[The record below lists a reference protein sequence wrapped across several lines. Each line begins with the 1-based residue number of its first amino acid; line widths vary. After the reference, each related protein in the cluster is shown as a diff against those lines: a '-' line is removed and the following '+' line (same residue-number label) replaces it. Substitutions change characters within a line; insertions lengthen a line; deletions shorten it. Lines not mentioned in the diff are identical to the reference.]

1 MGLAPTV
8 RTMDISNNKI
18 TVIPVALGNFTELK
32 QLNAEHNEIGMLPS
46 HPPPP
51 PRFPYPMSIGPAH
64 LKLSSDNQV
73 VVTKCLYQ
81 TYRASMPIYMM
92 QQIKLVA
99 KLVAIFGVCLY
110 LHIHLK
116 NS

>member
-18 TVIPVALGNFTELK
+18 TAIPVALGNFTELK
-32 QLNAEHNEIGMLPS
+32 QLNAEHNEIGMLPLC
-46 HPPPP
+46 PPP
-51 PRFPYPMSIGPAH
+51 FPHPMSIGPAH
-64 LKLSSDNQV
+64 LKLSRDNQV
-73 VVTKCLYQ
+73 VVTKYLYQ
-81 TYRASMPIYMM
+81 TYLASMQIYMM

-116 NS
+116 KQLIS